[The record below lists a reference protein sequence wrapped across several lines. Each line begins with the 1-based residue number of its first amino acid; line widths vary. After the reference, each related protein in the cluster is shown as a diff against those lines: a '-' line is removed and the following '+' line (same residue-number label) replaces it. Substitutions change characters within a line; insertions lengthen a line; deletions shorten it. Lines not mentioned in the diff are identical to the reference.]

1 MKFNTIHLVED
12 LDDSYG
18 GPSKSVTHLA
28 RCLSKDFNQEL
39 ISVKFEF
46 FSRMKISLF
55 IVPNNR

>member
-39 ISVKFEF
+39 ISVKLTLNESW
-46 FSRMKISLF
+46 SR
-55 IVPNNR
+55 